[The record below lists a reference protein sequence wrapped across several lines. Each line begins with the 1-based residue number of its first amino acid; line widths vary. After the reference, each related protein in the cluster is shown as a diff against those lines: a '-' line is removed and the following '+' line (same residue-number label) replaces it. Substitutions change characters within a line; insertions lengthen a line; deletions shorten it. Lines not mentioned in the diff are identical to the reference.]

1 MDDGL
6 ARMAQ
11 ALSRCSFF
19 ALEASLG
26 SFTRCWRGPR
36 GKNRQALTSKDFS
49 SFCLYHFSY
58 CLIDQSQPQRQS
70 EEASVGCA
78 YHEGDYNAHVANVLP
93 MRY

>member
-70 EEASVGCA
+70 EEANVGCA